1 MTVND
6 YICKLNDTLT
16 LASKLCTLGEQKPDG
31 TNGDCISCPMRKAE
45 GKSCPVCQMID
56 IKRALRYA
64 VENNVHGITGE
75 TESSDPMV
83 ILFIKRAVI
92 LGYSVYT
99 LRACDEEY
107 IKLRNLL
114 PVPLTDN

>member
-1 MTVND
+1 MTVSE
-6 YICKLNDTLT
+6 YIDKLSAAINQTMDCCILGGDDTSSCKH
-16 LASKLCTLGEQKPDG
+16 
-31 TNGDCISCPMRKAE
+31 CPLQKAE
-45 GKSCPVCQMID
+45 GKSCPMSQLID
-56 IKRALRYA
+56 VSMSLKYA
-64 VENNVHGITGE
+64 VKHNVHGITGE

-99 LRACDEEY
+99 LRACDDEY

-114 PVPLTDN
+114 PVPLTDD

>member
-16 LASKLCTLGEQKPDG
+16 FASKLCTLGE
-31 TNGDCISCPMRKAE
+31 TNGGCLSCPMRKAE

-64 VENNVHGITGE
+64 VDNNVHGITGE

-114 PVPLTDN
+114 PVPLTDD

>member
-1 MTVND
+1 MTVNE
-6 YICKLNDTLT
+6 YIYKLNDTLT
-16 LASKLCTLGEQKPDG
+16 LASKLCILGEQESKG
-31 TNGDCISCPMRKAE
+31 VVGNCNCCPMRKAE

-56 IKRALRYA
+56 IKRALKYA

-99 LRACDEEY
+99 LRACDDEY

-114 PVPLTDN
+114 PVPLTEN

>member
-16 LASKLCTLGEQKPDG
+16 LASKLCALGEHKPDG
-31 TNGDCISCPMRKAE
+31 TTGNCINCPMRKAE

-56 IKRALRYA
+56 
-64 VENNVHGITGE
+64 
-75 TESSDPMV
+75 
-83 ILFIKRAVI
+83 IKRAVI

-114 PVPLTDN
+114 PVPITEN

>member
-1 MTVND
+1 MTVNE
-6 YICKLNDTLT
+6 YIYKLNDTLT
-16 LASKLCTLGEQKPDG
+16 IASKLCALGEHKPDG
-31 TNGDCISCPMRKAE
+31 TTSDCNCCPMRKAE

-56 IKRALRYA
+56 IKRALQYA
-64 VENNVHGITGE
+64 VDNNVHGITGE

-99 LRACDEEY
+99 LRACDDEY

-114 PVPLTDN
+114 PVPITEN

>member
-1 MTVND
+1 MTVNK
-6 YICKLNDTLT
+6 YICNLNETLT
-16 LASKLCTLGEQKPDG
+16 FASKLCTLGETKFDG
-31 TNGDCISCPMRKAE
+31 TIGDCISCPMRKAE

-56 IKRALRYA
+56 IKRALKYA

-99 LRACDEEY
+99 LRACDDEY

-114 PVPLTDN
+114 PVPITEN

>member
-31 TNGDCISCPMRKAE
+31 TTGDCISCPMRKAE
-45 GKSCPVCQMID
+45 GKSCPVCQMVD
-56 IKRALRYA
+56 IKRALKYA

-75 TESSDPMV
+75 TASSDPMV
-83 ILFIKRAVI
+83 LLFIIREVTV
-92 LGYSVYT
+92 GYAVYT
-99 LRACDEEY
+99 LRACDDEY

-114 PVPLTDN
+114 PVPLTDD